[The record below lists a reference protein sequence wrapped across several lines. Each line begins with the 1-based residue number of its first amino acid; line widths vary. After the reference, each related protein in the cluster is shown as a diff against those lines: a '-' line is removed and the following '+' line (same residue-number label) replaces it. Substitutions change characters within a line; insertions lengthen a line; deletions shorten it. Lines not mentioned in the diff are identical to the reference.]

1 MLEHTPKFSNIN
13 FNGGNLSSDGGAI
26 LLLHFLNKLKIM
38 DKFRHIPF
46 YDLRA
51 VPIYSNNEILSQLVS
66 RTLLGYF
73 NQDDQKVLLEDPLL
87 SKYFSPCSQPTV
99 SRFFDRVV
107 NQTNVALRE
116 QLIEMACQYVNKNV
130 RDPIIDADS
139 TLIETYGNQEAS
151 AYIHHYDETGY
162 HPLMINEFHSKLLL
176 SAVLRTGSSYYAN
189 GIIEELKTVLA
200 YMYNRSTIRFR
211 GDSAFFDTELL
222 EFLEKEDITYYIRCR
237 GFESLRSEAIDD
249 MISSGIDWSSYTAS
263 HPYYGEFQYSIKR
276 TTHRR
281 ILYKAYSVMD
291 DGQVSLFPLVY
302 CVVTNDEKI
311 VPKDGMHF
319 YELRG
324 ASENYTKEFKNDF
337 DGARVSHKEF
347 WANEMDFLISAFAY
361 NIFHL
366 FQNMILKDSDKSITM
381 NTFRSLFQ
389 KIAVKVV
396 RHAGNISLCFSSA
409 YMRKH
414 RFMNYWNAVLL
425 M

>member
-1 MLEHTPKFSNIN
+1 
-13 FNGGNLSSDGGAI
+13 
-26 LLLHFLNKLKIM
+26 
-38 DKFRHIPF
+38 
-46 YDLRA
+46 
-51 VPIYSNNEILSQLVS
+51 
-66 RTLLGYF
+66 
-73 NQDDQKVLLEDPLL
+73 
-87 SKYFSPCSQPTV
+87 
-99 SRFFDRVV
+99 
-107 NQTNVALRE
+107 
-116 QLIEMACQYVNKNV
+116 
-130 RDPIIDADS
+130 
-139 TLIETYGNQEAS
+139 
-151 AYIHHYDETGY
+151 
-162 HPLMINEFHSKLLL
+162 
-176 SAVLRTGSSYYAN
+176 
-189 GIIEELKTVLA
+189 
-200 YMYNRSTIRFR
+200 
-211 GDSAFFDTELL
+211 
-222 EFLEKEDITYYIRCR
+222 
-237 GFESLRSEAIDD
+237 

-263 HPYYGEFQYSIKR
+263 HPYYGDFQYSIKR

-311 VPKDGMHF
+311 VSKDGMHF

-324 ASENYTKEFKNDF
+324 VSENYTKEFKNDF

-366 FQNMILKDSDKSITM
+366 FQ
-381 NTFRSLFQ
+381 